1 MTWLPPYSIPL
12 LERTAD
18 TAPGAET
25 RYQSRDTI
33 ELAFTA
39 GLQRLPP
46 RQAAVLLPADVLGF
60 SAGEVATML
69 DGTRTSTKGIFPGR
83 IGARC
88 CPCRSPARS

>member
-1 MTWLPPYSIPL
+1 VTWPPPYPSSL
-12 LERTAD
+12 LEGTAD

-25 RYQSRDTI
+25 RYESWDTI
-33 ELAFTA
+33 EPAFTA

-46 RQAAVLLPADVLGF
+46 RQAAVLLPGGVLGF

-69 DGTRTSTKGIFPGR
+69 DGTRTSAKGIFPGR

-88 CPCRSPARS
+88 CP